1 MHPHQH
7 PLFVNFI
14 VYFNENQDY
23 FECHEVL
30 EEYWKTLPD
39 GGKEHP
45 LTAYILLAT
54 GMYHWR
60 RGNPTG
66 AIRTIN
72 KALKKFQQFN
82 LQKPSYRRE
91 IDTNRLL
98 QDVQYTADLLAKG
111 LPFESF
117 PIIVQSPELAALVE
131 QANSTMDLLP
141 LGSDAVIHKHMLRDR
156 SDILRERYNSI
167 AGRRKQDTEK
177 KKGRF

>member
-1 MHPHQH
+1 MHPHHH

-30 EEYWKTLPD
+30 EEYWKSLPD

-91 IDTNRLL
+91 IDYESPFTRCSAHRRPFGERPTLRI
-98 QDVQYTADLLAKG
+98 
-111 LPFESF
+111 LPNYC
-117 PIIVQSPELAALVE
+117 PIS
-131 QANSTMDLLP
+131 
-141 LGSDAVIHKHMLRDR
+141 
-156 SDILRERYNSI
+156 
-167 AGRRKQDTEK
+167 
-177 KKGRF
+177 